1 MRTSGNKS
9 IYQGFT
15 IVEILVVITIIMM
28 FALVGYPAFNNLID
42 QARITAVVRSAASK
56 MQLAR
61 QEAIKMNAQ
70 VVVQPDFDLN
80 ELFVFVNVDGD
91 PGFEFNPDP
100 NAPLKTVDYELAHL
114 QLPTDYGFSFRSP
127 ADNGPK
133 GKTVIEGLTV
143 TSAPVNAV
151 VFVPHGSVM
160 DTGSIRIADDRSNF
174 FEIRIEPRA
183 TARVEVLKY
192 HPDPPWGD
200 PAGFYQ
206 RGQHEETGDP
216 MWVWF

>member
-1 MRTSGNKS
+1 MRTSSNKS
-9 IYQGFT
+9 FSKGFT
-15 IVEILVVITIIMM
+15 LVEILVIITVIMM

-42 QARITAVVRSAASK
+42 QARITAVIRSAASK

-80 ELFVFVNVDGD
+80 ELLVFVNVDGD
-91 PGFEFNPDP
+91 AGFEFNPDP
-100 NAPLKTVDYELAHL
+100 TVTHKTADYELARL
-114 QLPTDYGFSFRSP
+114 QLPIDYGFSFRSP
-127 ADNGPK
+127 LDKGPK

-143 TSAPVNAV
+143 TNAPVNAV
-151 VFVPHGSVM
+151 VFVPHGSVL

-174 FEIRIEPRA
+174 FELRIEPRA
-183 TARVEVLKY
+183 TARVQVLKY
-192 HPDPPWGD
+192 HPEPPWGD
-200 PAGFYQ
+200 PAGFYP
-206 RGQHEETGDP
+206 RGRHEQTGDP

>member
-1 MRTSGNKS
+1 MRTSSNKS
-9 IYQGFT
+9 SSQGFT
-15 IVEILVVITIIMM
+15 LVEILVIITIIMM
-28 FALVGYPAFNNLID
+28 FALVGYPAFNNWID

-80 ELFVFVNVDGD
+80 ELLVFVNVDGD
-91 PGFEFNPDP
+91 PGFDFNPDP
-100 NAPLKTVDYELAHL
+100 NAALKTVDYQLARLELPL
-114 QLPTDYGFSFRSP
+114 DYGFTFRSP
-127 ADNGPK
+127 ADKGPK

-143 TSAPVNAV
+143 TNAAVNAV
-151 VFVPHGSVM
+151 VFVPHGSVL
-160 DTGSIRIADDRSNF
+160 DTGSIRIADDRDNF
-174 FEIRIEPRA
+174 FELRIEPRA
-183 TARVEVLKY
+183 TARVQVLKY

-200 PAGFYQ
+200 PAGFFP
-206 RGQHEETGDP
+206 RGPHPDTADP